1 MNPDMRLMPCAITPY
16 MNMTVRTRAQYPERK
31 NGSAPKAA
39 SAKRRK
45 GRCFFVIVVTLPG

>member
-1 MNPDMRLMPCAITPY
+1 MRLIPCAITPY

-31 NGSAPKAA
+31 NGSDPRAA
-39 SAKRRK
+39 NANSRS